1 MTEESIKQLIRQEL
15 QKGYI
20 MPIGAIIAF
29 PSENIPDGFLPC
41 EGQELSRR
49 QFPELSELL
58 GNTFG
63 GSASTF
69 NLPDLQGQFIRGLD
83 REGNLDLDEEGN
95 IRKIGSIQDDS
106 LQGHQHDGY
115 INSNGGHDH
124 KVYVDSKNPISYG
137 TNTFSSDNT
146 SYLRIPKTPSSYESN
161 KNSSAYDFSDSVETT
176 YCGSHSHSFAIKGA
190 INDTYGK
197 VRIASE
203 TRPTNVALIFCI
215 KVK

>member
-1 MTEESIKQLIRQEL
+1 MTEDSIRQLIRQEL
-15 QKGYI
+15 QNGSL

-29 PSENIPDGFLPC
+29 PSEKIPNGFLPC
-41 EGQELSRR
+41 EGQELSRK
-49 QFPELSELL
+49 QFPELSEVL

-63 GSASTF
+63 GSTSTF

-83 REGNLDLDEEGN
+83 REGNMDFDEEGN
-95 IRKIGSIQDDS
+95 IRKIGSVQEDS
-106 LQGHQHDGY
+106 FQGHQHDAY

-124 KVYVDSKNPISYG
+124 KVYVDSKNRISYG
-137 TNTFSSDNT
+137 TNTFSSDST
-146 SYLRIPKTPSSYESN
+146 ADLRVPKTPSSYESN
-161 KNSSAYDFSDSVETT
+161 KDSSAYDFSASVETS
-176 YCGSHSHSFAIKGA
+176 YCGSHSHSFAVKGA